1 MFSFPA
7 HNNTEKPH
15 GDPLVIESWGP
26 APGGFL
32 TLSPPDFISEDF
44 RKEFYRAHFGFY
56 NVVPEE
62 SYVQEWDEF
71 EQSQMGRVRFALGSN
86 DAPEGFTDKMAW
98 EREILIH
105 AGRPYETLT
114 KGCIRMDN
122 KDIEQ
127 LAFEWIKWYRMGYP
141 LDILEIS

>member
-1 MFSFPA
+1 M
-7 HNNTEKPH
+7 
-15 GDPLVIESWGP
+15 
-26 APGGFL
+26 
-32 TLSPPDFISEDF
+32 SPPDFISEDF